1 MTVFILISSFQEY
14 MINIVR
20 NKKNWEVQFTNI
32 KYLDAIKI
40 KEDINTKEISIF
52 SKIGIS
58 EPFIDNGFFKIH
70 LDVRAYD
77 RNALKNENLCIIE
90 GRLPENS
97 REVVI
102 AEHENMQIEGIPK
115 NINEEIE
122 IKINNQIKRYQIVG
136 IVKKIDFDCAISRIA
151 SIGAITYLE
160 DNQLNGESIVDIS
173 IITKNMQKIYENT
186 KNIARSIGIED
197 KINISNENEITY
209 EKMIENLEKYGIVL
223 DEEKRVLFN
232 TELLNYTC
240 MAGEKNEFAKRLE
253 LIEIVAIC
261 IITPFAIFTIYTAL
275 KITYAERMKALGM
288 LKSIGMDKKQENSM
302 ILKEALITGTFGI
315 IVGILLGIISS
326 KIIIN
331 ILNNYIKNI
340 ALDAETLQII
350 NSHIDFNM
358 KIPIYVILLS
368 IIIIYLIVFI
378 VNIEVC
384 KKVNKIAIIEAIK
397 EKESIKAKKENK
409 LIRKI
414 FKVEGNLAYIN
425 ISRNKGIYK
434 SIIIS
439 ITIRIVLFLTVSEFI
454 INNYNIEKKKKYV
467 DYALSFQ
474 DSGNQKE
481 KVIQYLNENN
491 LINSYFI
498 KNSNYMLQLKEN
510 NITKK
515 FKSIIQNNRGN
526 KDIKNYEMIARYI

>member
-1 MTVFILISSFQEY
+1 VFILISSFQEY

-97 REVVI
+97 REIVI

-253 LIEIVAIC
+253 LIEILAIC

-439 ITIRIVLFLTVSEFI
+439 ITISIVLFLTVSEFI